1 MGMTITFVFRKD
13 WTGSNY
19 VPPGSGMAQ
28 HAMSFKKGESV
39 TGEVID
45 SATKDPSNYIVITKT
60 DGQVRVPFGGMSYQG
75 ENAILESPVA
85 PWLAQSP
92 VDTTPRG
99 DVTVT
104 TSGET
109 NTYFGLKNIGD
120 KTVMIVIVSL
130 IILIA
135 VFFIYLVIKKNKKK

>member
-19 VPPGSGMAQ
+19 IPPGSQMAQ
-28 HAMSFKKGESV
+28 HAMPFKKGEYV

-45 SATKDPSNYIVITKT
+45 SGVQDPTNYIVITKT
-60 DGQVRVPFGGMSYQG
+60 SGQVRVPFGGMSYQG
-75 ENAILESPVA
+75 ENAILESPSA
-85 PWLAQSP
+85 PWLGQSK

-99 DVTVT
+99 DNAPE
-104 TSGET
+104 SKSF
-109 NTYFGLKNIGD
+109 FGLKNIGD
-120 KTVMIVIVSL
+120 KYVMIGIIAL

-135 VFFIYLVIKKNKKK
+135 AFFIHIVIKKGKI